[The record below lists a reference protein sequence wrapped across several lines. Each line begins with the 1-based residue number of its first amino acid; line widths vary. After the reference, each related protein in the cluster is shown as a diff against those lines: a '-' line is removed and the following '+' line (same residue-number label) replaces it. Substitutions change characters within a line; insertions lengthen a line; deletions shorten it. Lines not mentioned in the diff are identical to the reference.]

1 MNVVSDTY
9 RFLRSFVSGF
19 SAVVSFLLPILLSL
33 LPVAILSRDLKD
45 SAQLHNADIKRQWA
59 VEKRLLSLQLEEMAQ
74 PGFWVREA
82 MQATRKRLEKAVRH
96 DVQSLTRFFGEEVPR
111 IIPRG
116 MKRPKVYAFFHDD
129 SAGPGQGILLSGK
142 GLETSFKSMFSRCLK
157 NLGLQ
162 ACGLP
167 NEFEQSFLS
176 QQIIGVL
183 GGSLPKAVLDA
194 DFHGKCFPVLI
205 ERKFYFAS
213 WETIIVAGKPN
224 CTFLFLFPN
233 TLNAHRD
240 AMLLTLKHYK
250 KFFGKA
256 GVTPLFIPIRTPA
269 DSVKSPILSPFA
281 TMPNGVKGLC
291 RQLTGQMLFSPASG
305 SERIGRI
312 SLPGPSM
319 YQVLESS
326 GVWGYSCSLHPLTG
340 AIGLFVG
347 KIPSSIVPLSTIP
360 GWMTVGILLFWGLFG
375 ILRHMKGRVFS
386 LSVKIKLLCWTLGL
400 ALIPVTLIW
409 GTSHRMFSNMQSNR
423 VDALERE
430 LRNHLSSL
438 ETDFM
443 EVRNSWLQTYR
454 QLIASPDLTQSFDP
468 DQPESEANNAILSK
482 FWDQLEAQG
491 ISPRL
496 LAVLTPGSRLNCKL
510 SPRTSP
516 EMAGSSMEMVRF
528 MGAEILKRPE
538 TGAAITTQ
546 PNRTTTFQRLFS
558 EPDSISELGRGQKK
572 NLLYHNVFAMR
583 NGKRA
588 FLMVT
593 WEENSYYGAFLKRK
607 SADLHTRFPDVSFG
621 AFRMDDTPVKVAQAG
636 DPSSIRSVFRDIRL
650 FRYGIPTSSG
660 NERRVFLFSQK
671 IPGHLLTASKSER
684 AIHEEIGREKARLLV
699 ILGLLL
705 MLAIAGTIV
714 LSRRIADPILS
725 MATNLDRVAHDD
737 LSIRVSEYRQD
748 EIGDAGKTLDMM
760 TRWLAERR
768 NISRFVAPQV
778 LEVLGKGD
786 PEELTRA
793 TEREAVTLVSDIRSF
808 TTLSEAYPPE
818 MIFSLINRHLQIM
831 TRAIQKHGG
840 AIDRFIGDAVQAVFY
855 QTPGVSSAERAINS
869 AIEMMD
875 EHRKF
880 NEERVAQG
888 LFPYSIGIGIDHGP
902 LLTGVIGDPAV
913 RLDFSVLGEPM
924 KHAGDLEAA
933 SKCGK
938 ATRIVCSDTVKIMA
952 GESFEW
958 IPLVGSDCENAWE
971 IAGRAASISP
981 GMSAPPKVESPV
993 FSSPRPVRSPAVSGI
1008 SSGPTFQASSWFIL
1022 AFGLAAI
1029 LIPFGLTLRGLDT
1042 IEESLKTTRQTQVQ
1056 SEFRNELSQAEKCM
1070 EPRLQISLFLR
1081 ASAENSLKEE
1091 FSRRTEILNRVASSF
1106 NSLWWGSFELPLATS
1121 SSSLSQIRTMF
1132 GGTVKPMS
1140 DSFAC
1145 SLFLRFMIDTFPG
1158 RIPDSLMKSSDW
1170 ATIWQEQESVF
1181 GLGNWADKLIPQSF
1195 SNLTPIPLN
1204 GTTYFFLWVP
1214 AVHDSAPVSTL
1225 SAVFFLIPESEL
1237 TRTHGN
1243 QAFVSNLSRRGFYP
1257 AILPAEGKPD
1267 PSWVHE
1273 VYTQNPILTNLLGSA
1288 PRGLSERID
1297 GKTRWAVFS
1306 GSLSGD
1312 RSFSLILARQL
1323 SGEPIGA
1330 SVIRWCAMV
1339 FFGGFLLAWTGVF
1352 LNDRLWKKPIRVS
1365 LRVQMVGAF
1374 LLMIL
1379 PIVLQGM
1386 IFLERSFAEQ
1396 TCRFEADRFREADER
1411 LRIMEKNLSTYFA
1424 CFLRMI
1430 RGRLTSPS
1438 FMNEL
1443 LDAEVCA
1450 ERDNG
1455 DLSKANGLAWKL
1467 YKALAAEGLLLKDP
1481 IVGGP
1486 HFFGSNFLQDADKN
1500 LILQRKFLHEAPS
1513 VVLQRFRTGGKSA
1526 MGGGMK
1532 DVLLSAGTEIV
1543 RNAVSTVIPPEI
1555 LAEQALGLRFF
1566 TQLSFSKDIKNS
1578 TMMREFLFADGIPRF
1593 SFQTIFPYEGAFY
1606 HQART
1611 WEGKRHALL
1620 NGDLP
1625 WMSVA
1630 HRARPAIVP
1639 SSPVWNPIKAN
1650 YGYAALFLLCMEFS
1664 PEAISETV
1672 MQSFAMQSVLS
1683 RLISVGGEQVM
1694 MSVLPKSE
1702 GDPVAFVSFF
1712 PFSRAL
1718 AEELRSITE
1727 KRGLLFLLV
1736 ILCLAA
1742 SWHASESF
1750 LKPVFL
1756 LSVAARDIRSGNFQ
1770 VRLSEQFEGEFLL
1783 LAQSFNQMA
1792 RGVEEGR
1799 ILSKFVSESVRMTAK
1814 GRAAVDGSDKG
1825 KTIRV
1830 SVIFAGL
1837 SRFKYLMAEMPP
1849 EELVVRLNTYL
1860 EAMSGIIR
1868 KHGGEIDKF
1877 IGDKILAVF
1886 HELDPNTGDSAR
1898 NAVSAALDMQS
1909 AMDGIRDQVGS
1920 LMGIGIV
1927 TGSVLSGILGTAEVR
1942 LEHTVLGDT
1951 VNLSSRLGDIAQ
1963 KLDQAGNIGT
1973 TPGGG
1978 IVIEAETRMKL
1989 GDFPAGIHPLKLP
2002 PIKGKTRSVEA
2013 YRVSPTSRQ
2022 NVQEK
2027 KVQ

>member
-1 MNVVSDTY
+1 MNVIPDTY
-9 RFLRSFVSGF
+9 RFFRSFVSGF
-19 SAVVSFLLPILLSL
+19 SALVSFLLPILLSL

-74 PGFWVREA
+74 PSFWVSEA
-82 MQATRKRLEKAVRH
+82 VRITRKRLEKAVRP

-111 IIPRG
+111 IIPKG
-116 MKRPKVYAFFHDD
+116 MHRPKVYAFFHGD
-129 SAGPGQGILLSGK
+129 SAEPCQGILLSGK
-142 GLETSFKSMFSRCLK
+142 GLETSFKSVFSRYLK
-157 NLGLQ
+157 SLGLQ

-167 NEFEQSFLS
+167 NEFEQNLLS

-213 WETIIVAGKPN
+213 WETIIVAGKPR

-240 AMLLTLKHYK
+240 SMLLTLKHHK
-250 KFFGKA
+250 KYFGKA
-256 GVTPLFIPIRTPA
+256 GVAPLFIPVRTPA
-269 DSVKSPILSPFA
+269 DSVKPPILTPFSTWPA
-281 TMPNGVKGLC
+281 GVKGLC
-291 RQLTGQMLFSPASG
+291 RQITGQMLFSPASG
-305 SERIGRI
+305 SEGIGRI
-312 SLPGPSM
+312 SLPGPST

-326 GVWGYSCSLHPLTG
+326 GAWGYSCSLHPLSG

-360 GWMTVGILLFWGLFG
+360 GWTTVGILLFWGLFG

-386 LSVKIKLLCWTLGL
+386 LSVKITLLCWTLGL

-423 VDALERE
+423 VDTLERE

-443 EVRNSWLQTYR
+443 EVRNSWLRSYR
-454 QLIASPDLTQSFDP
+454 SLITSPDLTQSFDP
-468 DQPESEANNAILSK
+468 DQPESPANSAILSK
-482 FWDQLEAQG
+482 FWDHLETRGVSLQ
-491 ISPRL
+491 I
-496 LAVLTPGSRLNCKL
+496 LAVTAPGNHL
-510 SPRTSP
+510 SYRTSP
-516 EMAGSSMEMVRF
+516 RMAPGMASSSIGLAQF
-528 MGAEILKRPE
+528 MGAEILKGLVAE
-538 TGAAITTQ
+538 SATNAQIKKTS
-546 PNRTTTFQRLFS
+546 TFQKLFT
-558 EPDSISELGRGQKK
+558 EPDSITELGRGRKK
-572 NLLYHNVFAMR
+572 SLCYYNFFPLR

-588 FLMVT
+588 FLMAI
-593 WEENSYYGAFLKRK
+593 WEEDSYYGAFLKRK
-607 SADLHTRFPDVSFG
+607 CTDLHTQFPDVSFS

-650 FRYGIPTSSG
+650 FRYGIPTFSG

-671 IPGHLLTASKSER
+671 IPGHLFTASKSER
-684 AIHEEIGREKARLLV
+684 AIHDEIGREKASLLV
-699 ILGLLL
+699 ILSLLL
-705 MLAIAGTIV
+705 ILAIAGTIV
-714 LSRRIADPILS
+714 LSGRIADPILS
-725 MATNLDRVAHDD
+725 MTANLDRVAHDD
-737 LSIRVSEYRQD
+737 LAIRVSEYRQD

-778 LEVLGKGD
+778 LEVLGKGE

-818 MIFSLINRHLQIM
+818 MVFSLINRHLQIM

-855 QTPGVSSAERAINS
+855 QTPGASSAERAISS

-880 NEERVAQG
+880 NEERIAHG
-888 LFPYSIGIGIDHGP
+888 LFPYSIGIGIDHGS

-938 ATRIVCSDTVKIMA
+938 ATRIVCSGTVKTMA

-958 IPLVGSDCENAWE
+958 IPLLGSDCEDAWE

-981 GMSAPPKVESPV
+981 GVSATRKVESPADS
-993 FSSPRPVRSPAVSGI
+993 FLRPVTSRVASGI
-1008 SSGPTFQASSWFIL
+1008 SSGTTFHASSWFIL
-1022 AFGLAAI
+1022 AFGLVSI
-1029 LIPFGLTLRGLDT
+1029 LIPCGLTLRGLDT
-1042 IEESLKTTRQTQVQ
+1042 IEESFRATRQTQVQ
-1056 SEFRNELSQAEKCM
+1056 SEFQNELSQAEKCM
-1070 EPRLQISLFLR
+1070 EPRLQISMFLR
-1081 ASAENSLKEE
+1081 AHAENSLKEK
-1091 FSRRTEILNRVASSF
+1091 FSQRLEILNKATSSF
-1106 NSLWWGSFELPLATS
+1106 DSIWWGSFELPLATS
-1121 SSSLSQIRTMF
+1121 SSSLRQVRTMF
-1132 GGTVKPMS
+1132 GGTIKPMS

-1145 SLFLRFMIDTFPG
+1145 GLFLRFMMDKFPG
-1158 RIPDSLMKSSDW
+1158 RIPGSLMKSSDW
-1170 ATIWQEQESVF
+1170 AALGKEQESVF
-1181 GLGNWADKLIPQSF
+1181 GVGNWANKLIPQSF
-1195 SNLTPIPLN
+1195 SNLTPITLN

-1214 AVHDSAPVSTL
+1214 AVHESAPVSKL
-1225 SAVFFLIPESEL
+1225 SAVFFLIPESQL
-1237 TRTHGN
+1237 TSAHGN
-1243 QAFVSNLSRRGFYP
+1243 RAFVSNLSRRNLYP
-1257 AILPAEGKPD
+1257 AILPVGGKPD
-1267 PSWVHE
+1267 PSWIHDA
-1273 VYTQNPILTNLLGSA
+1273 YTQNPILTNLLGSA
-1288 PRGLSERID
+1288 PRGLSEHFD
-1297 GKTRWAVFS
+1297 GKSRWASFS
-1306 GSLSGD
+1306 GSLSLSSD
-1312 RSFSLILARQL
+1312 QSFNLILARKIP
-1323 SGEPIGA
+1323 GEPIGA
-1330 SVIRWCAMV
+1330 SILRWCAMV
-1339 FFGGFLLAWTGVF
+1339 FFGGFLLAWMGVF
-1352 LNDRLWKKPIRVS
+1352 LNERLWKKPIRVS
-1365 LRVQMVGAF
+1365 LKAQMVGSF

-1411 LRIMEKNLSTYFA
+1411 LRIMEKNHSTYFA

-1430 RGRLTSPS
+1430 QDRLTSPS

-1443 LDAEVCA
+1443 SDAEVCA

-1467 YKALAAEGLLLKDP
+1467 YKALATDGLILKDP

-1486 HFFGSNFLQDADKN
+1486 HFFGSNYLHDADKN
-1500 LILQRKFLHEAPS
+1500 VILQRKFLHETPS
-1513 VVLQRFRTGGKSA
+1513 VLLQRFRTGGKSA

-1566 TQLSFSKDIKNS
+1566 TQLSFSKDIRHS
-1578 TMMREFLFADGIPRF
+1578 TMMREFLFAGGIPRF
-1593 SFQTIFPYEGAFY
+1593 SFQAIFPYEVAFY

-1650 YGYAALFLLCMEFS
+1650 YGYAALFLPCMEFS

-1683 RLISVGGEQVM
+1683 RLIPFADEKVL

-1702 GDPVAFVSFF
+1702 GDPVGFVSFF

-1736 ILCLAA
+1736 LLCLAA

-1750 LKPVFL
+1750 LKPVLL
-1756 LSVAARDIRSGNFQ
+1756 LSVAARDIRSGNFH
-1770 VRLSEQFEGEFLL
+1770 VRLSERFEGEFLL

-1886 HELDPNTGDSAR
+1886 HELDPKTGDSAR

-1909 AMDGIRDQVGS
+1909 AMDGISDQVGS

-1963 KLDQAGNIGT
+1963 QLDQAGNIGT

-2013 YRVSPTSRQ
+2013 YRVTS
-2022 NVQEK
+2022 
-2027 KVQ
+2027 